1 MIYVQG
7 AGIEGGDGEDDLS
20 HLSAR
25 ERNQLRR
32 KNRKQ
37 QRQGREVVEAGGG
50 KTEGKTSVTSQP
62 QDANK
67 VVVESSVVDVGPI
80 DPNEWQLAALCDDLT
95 GDIFDTSWE
104 VRHGAAMGLRD
115 LLRHHAAAAGKWAN
129 TSLQQQVDDNLLWL
143 EDCTIRILCVLALD
157 RFGDYV
163 SDPVVAPVRETCAQ
177 ALGVV
182 LRGLTHESLRHV
194 TRVLH
199 DMQSIPEWE
208 VRHGGMLGLKY
219 LVVVRKE
226 SIIQDHLKDVLP
238 LMRAAIE
245 SEDDDVRSVGAEALQ
260 PLAHHLVTNPECF
273 AWFGKPLLAL
283 LWTTLQHLDDLTAST
298 SAVMA
303 LMAEMAQHL
312 PSHAAGEIG
321 GGSSED
327 LGVLM
332 SKLYPFFRHNMT
344 SVRRSV
350 LKIAINLATLCEK
363 AAQVSSSSNL
373 LKASLGQTLHRVFL
387 NVILEQ
393 RADILATSH
402 GLWDQLLRVAAGEE
416 LANAVASNIKLWLQA
431 VATPPGQALDP
442 KVLGTT
448 TVKSKT
454 REAAERK
461 RAQALASAK
470 GSSVIEGKTE
480 ADADVDESL
489 TNLDDMSASVKMRLS
504 GVRAMG
510 ALAWRLQCTGGD
522 QMPIVNQIKAL
533 MTGALGTHVQVG
545 ALLLAEWATAAC
557 SGPDAKSSYTL
568 PDSLQ
573 AILDQKLDT
582 IGQTNYPYAEIASLS
597 GKWREELAQLLQD
610 FSKGGVKEASA
621 ALKGTDIASLNMVH
635 GLELAQKASEW
646 EAQVKTKEKDPKKV
660 AEISKKR
667 SKAVRQVF
675 ITIGQLEVVQTS
687 LHTSVIAAVASVLVA
702 AQNLP
707 AKIGPVIRAL
717 MDSLQRESNLDLQLR
732 SAKSMVGLLR
742 LCAPRKPCPNGKV
755 INNLSAYLCEDP
767 SFTPQVSLFPS
778 PRRSLFSPYVSASLP
793 SPVFALFR

>member
-363 AAQVSSSSNL
+363 ASSCGSRLWPRLRGRRS
-373 LKASLGQTLHRVFL
+373 
-387 NVILEQ
+387 IL
-393 RADILATSH
+393 R
-402 GLWDQLLRVAAGEE
+402 
-416 LANAVASNIKLWLQA
+416 
-431 VATPPGQALDP
+431 
-442 KVLGTT
+442 
-448 TVKSKT
+448 
-454 REAAERK
+454 
-461 RAQALASAK
+461 
-470 GSSVIEGKTE
+470 
-480 ADADVDESL
+480 
-489 TNLDDMSASVKMRLS
+489 
-504 GVRAMG
+504 
-510 ALAWRLQCTGGD
+510 
-522 QMPIVNQIKAL
+522 
-533 MTGALGTHVQVG
+533 
-545 ALLLAEWATAAC
+545 C
-557 SGPDAKSSYTL
+557 SGPQRLRARRVRLQSANARR
-568 PDSLQ
+568 PSL
-573 AILDQKLDT
+573 
-582 IGQTNYPYAEIASLS
+582 
-597 GKWREELAQLLQD
+597 
-610 FSKGGVKEASA
+610 
-621 ALKGTDIASLNMVH
+621 
-635 GLELAQKASEW
+635 
-646 EAQVKTKEKDPKKV
+646 
-660 AEISKKR
+660 
-667 SKAVRQVF
+667 
-675 ITIGQLEVVQTS
+675 
-687 LHTSVIAAVASVLVA
+687 
-702 AQNLP
+702 
-707 AKIGPVIRAL
+707 
-717 MDSLQRESNLDLQLR
+717 
-732 SAKSMVGLLR
+732 
-742 LCAPRKPCPNGKV
+742 APR
-755 INNLSAYLCEDP
+755 A
-767 SFTPQVSLFPS
+767 
-778 PRRSLFSPYVSASLP
+778 A
-793 SPVFALFR
+793 A